1 MKIIKIIMTTAIFA
15 TLTFQVVQAGSSL
28 LTGNSGSSGSLLSN
42 GSGNSNTGTSLLRSY
57 ETEDTNTNNIFNSTG
72 TKQSCYNDS
81 FGNTVC
87 N

>member
-1 MKIIKIIMTTAIFA
+1 MTTAIFA

-57 ETEDTNTNNIFNSTG
+57 ETEDTNTNNIYNSTG
-72 TKQSCYNDS
+72 TQQSCYNDS

>member
-1 MKIIKIIMTTAIFA
+1 MTAAIFA
-15 TLTFQVVQAGSSL
+15 TLTFQATQAGSSL

-57 ETEDTNTNNIFNSTG
+57 ETEDTNTNNIYNSTG
-72 TKQSCYNDS
+72 TQQSCYNDS

>member
-1 MKIIKIIMTTAIFA
+1 MTAAIFA
-15 TLTFQVVQAGSSL
+15 TLTFQATQAGSSL

-72 TKQSCYNDS
+72 TQQSCYNDS
-81 FGNTVC
+81 YGNTVC

>member
-1 MKIIKIIMTTAIFA
+1 MKITKIIMTTAIFA

-57 ETEDTNTNNIFNSTG
+57 ETEDTNTNNIYNSTG
-72 TKQSCYNDS
+72 TQQSCYNDS
-81 FGNTVC
+81 YGNTVC

>member
-1 MKIIKIIMTTAIFA
+1 MTTAIFA

-28 LTGNSGSSGSLLSN
+28 LTGNSGSSGSLLT
-42 GSGNSNTGTSLLRSY
+42 GNSNSNNTTGTSLLRSY
-57 ETEDTNTNNIFNSTG
+57 EQQDTNTNNIYNSTG
-72 TKQSCYNDS
+72 TQQSCYNDS

>member
-1 MKIIKIIMTTAIFA
+1 MTTAIFA

-42 GSGNSNTGTSLLRSY
+42 GSGNSNTG
-57 ETEDTNTNNIFNSTG
+57 NVKVANIAVVIIIFNNIFNSTG

>member
-1 MKIIKIIMTTAIFA
+1 MIKIIMTAVIFS
-15 TLTFQVVQAGSSL
+15 TLTIPAVLAGSL

-57 ETEDTNTNNIFNSTG
+57 EQQDTNTNNIYNSTG
-72 TKQSCYNDS
+72 TQQSCYNDS